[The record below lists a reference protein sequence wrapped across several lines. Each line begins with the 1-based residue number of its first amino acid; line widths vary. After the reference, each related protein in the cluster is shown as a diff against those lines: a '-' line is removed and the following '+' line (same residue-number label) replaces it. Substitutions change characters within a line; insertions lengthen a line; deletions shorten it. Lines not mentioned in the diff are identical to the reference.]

1 MKRIYLSA
9 AAALSAAALLAAC
22 GAMPGASSSS
32 STSSSSGGAAQ
43 QPAAKAEPAKPATT
57 TSSSS
62 SSAKPANTRVVKSR
76 DGRFDGEIV
85 GNPAANSKFAKL
97 KIGMELNEVSQL
109 IGAAN
114 TMNSHET
121 GKRWIP
127 FYFGNDTRR
136 VQLDYNGEGCLFF
149 TGGNVYGGGGNELVK
164 IIADPSMGL
173 CKE

>member
-1 MKRIYLSA
+1 MKRNHLSTAAALA
-9 AAALSAAALLAAC
+9 AAAVLAAC
-22 GAMPGASSSS
+22 GAMPGSSSS
-32 STSSSSGGAAQ
+32 STSSTGGG
-43 QPAAKAEPAKPATT
+43 QPAAKTAEPAKPATA
-57 TSSSS
+57 SSSS
-62 SSAKPANTRVVKSR
+62 TAKASTPNARIVKSR
-76 DGRFDGEIV
+76 DGRFDGEVI
-85 GNPAANSKFAKL
+85 GNPAPNSKFAKL

-164 IIADPSMGL
+164 IIADPSMGQ

>member
-1 MKRIYLSA
+1 MKRIHLSA
-9 AAALSAAALLAAC
+9 AATLAAASLLAAC

-32 STSSSSGGAAQ
+32 SSTSGAGA
-43 QPAAKAEPAKPATT
+43 QPAAKTAEPAKPAT
-57 TSSSS
+57 SSST
-62 SSAKPANTRVVKSR
+62 AKPSNTRTVKSR

-85 GNPAANSKFAKL
+85 GNPAPNSKFAKL

-136 VQLDYNGEGCLFF
+136 VQLDYTGEGCLFF
-149 TGGNVYGGGGNELVK
+149 TGGNVYGGGGNELIRIV
-164 IIADPSMGL
+164 ADPSMAL

>member
-1 MKRIYLSA
+1 MKRIHLSA
-9 AAALSAAALLAAC
+9 AATLAAAALLAAC

-32 STSSSSGGAAQ
+32 SSSSGGAAP
-43 QPAAKAEPAKPATT
+43 QPATKSAEPAKPATA
-57 TSSSS
+57 TSPSA
-62 SSAKPANTRVVKSR
+62 AKPANTRVVKSR
-76 DGRFDGEIV
+76 DGNFDGEIV
-85 GNPAANSKFAKL
+85 GNPAPNGKFAKL

-136 VQLDYNGEGCLFF
+136 VQLDYAGEGCLFF
-149 TGGNVYGGGGNELVK
+149 TGGNVYGGGGNELIRIV
-164 IIADPSMGL
+164 ADPSMAQ
-173 CKE
+173 CRE